1 MTIDVKHGWFSKKQ
15 FKQNKVIYYY
25 KDVMGKEVALTEIK
39 NCTDNSMHYS
49 CNTHSKNLVHSTW
62 YIGWSPLCI
71 TIYTSTLDPEFRTGS
86 YFDAHSKRMV

>member
-39 NCTDNSMHYS
+39 NCTDNS
-49 CNTHSKNLVHSTW
+49 NFNDAN
-62 YIGWSPLCI
+62 YIGIVTEFIRKEDSNGDFF
-71 TIYTSTLDPEFRTGS
+71 TINYVS
-86 YFDAHSKRMV
+86 SK